1 MDFFNIARGMAVG
14 IGVALLYLGAIVLIV
29 ALVALAQ
36 HRMYVRKRRKAGPRL
51 SSDAPLIK
59 ARMTRLAQPTLLLT
73 PAKKPGF
80 SKLGGDPEL
89 PPDLVWPEEDGR
101 PRTFVAQI
109 DLASAHDFGAPKW
122 LPATARLYAFVD
134 ETRYGFADLVRIIST
149 DLPAGPA
156 VTHPTAGR
164 NREDRGL
171 AASFAE
177 RRITF
182 ENRTSVPSLD
192 WLGVD
197 LTEADL
203 SDEELDELANA
214 PLDGEIQ
221 HQIGGYPSEIQDEQM
236 AISCELMRR
245 GLSPEYEGAEI
256 TPAIERASKQW
267 RMLLQIDSD
276 PALKMNWGDG
286 GRLYV
291 FVREKDALAGD
302 FSRTVTISQSY

>member
-1 MDFFNIARGMAVG
+1 MDFLNVAFWLAIG
-14 IGVALLYLGAIVLIV
+14 IGGAVLGLVAIVLAIILMARV
-29 ALVALAQ
+29 
-36 HRMYVRKRRKAGPRL
+36 HSWIDVRKRRKAGSRL
-51 SSDAPLIK
+51 SSDAPRIK
-59 ARMTRLAQPTLLLT
+59 GRMTRLAQPTLLLT
-73 PAKKPGF
+73 PAKKVGF

-89 PPDLVWPEEDGR
+89 PPDLVWPKEDGR
-101 PRTFVAQI
+101 PRTFLAQI
-109 DLASAHDFGAPKW
+109 DLASAQDFDPPKW
-122 LPATARLYAFVD
+122 LPATGRLYAFVD
-134 ETRYGFADLVRIIST
+134 ETRYGFADLVRILGT
-149 DLPAGPA
+149 DLPAGPP
-156 VTHPTAGR
+156 VTPPTGVR
-164 NREDRGL
+164 NREDRRL
-171 AASFAE
+171 AASFPE

-203 SDEELDELANA
+203 SEEELDELVDA

-221 HQIGGYPSEIQDEQM
+221 HRIGGYPSEIQDERM

-245 GLSPEYEGAEI
+245 GLPPEYEGTEI

-276 PALKMNWGDG
+276 PALKMNWGDA

-291 FVREKDALAGD
+291 FIREKDALAGD